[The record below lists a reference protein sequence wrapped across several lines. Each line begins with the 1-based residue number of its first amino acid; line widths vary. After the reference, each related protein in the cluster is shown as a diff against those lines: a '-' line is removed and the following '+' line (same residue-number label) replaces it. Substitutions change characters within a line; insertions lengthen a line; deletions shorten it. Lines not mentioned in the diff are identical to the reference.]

1 MCNEPSRWIVDPGQ
15 NVVCH
20 RVASWVPVG
29 QHGGRSA
36 AGGDVPWW
44 VWVLVVWSALALALG
59 LALGAV
65 IRAVDRRGT
74 GCERPIGDEEP
85 GEHPWA
91 S

>member
-1 MCNEPSRWIVDPGQ
+1 
-15 NVVCH
+15 
-20 RVASWVPVG
+20 
-29 QHGGRSA
+29 
-36 AGGDVPWW
+36 VPWW

-74 GCERPIGDEEP
+74 GCERPVGDEEP